1 MDRKPSIKRT
11 FGLVVMVALAGCA
24 TKPRVQRVGPVLA
37 SYSFRTLTADLGAD
51 LRVPAVV
58 TAAEFALA
66 DRGYTVSS
74 RWMTEDAGRVIAHAQ
89 GSAIGFGPRDAMLEK
104 VVVSAALTAS
114 GTRVKVTAEPMGNEA
129 FSRAILDDML
139 RRLGL

>member
-1 MDRKPSIKRT
+1 MDKIPFITRT
-11 FGLVVMVALAGCA
+11 FALLVLVGAAGCA

-51 LRVPAVV
+51 LRVPTVV

-66 DRGYTVSS
+66 GRGYTVST
-74 RWMTEDAGRVIAHAQ
+74 RRMTEDAGRVVAHAQ
-89 GSAIGFGPRDAMLEK
+89 GATIGFGPRDAVSEK
-104 VVVSAALTAS
+104 VVVSATLTAS